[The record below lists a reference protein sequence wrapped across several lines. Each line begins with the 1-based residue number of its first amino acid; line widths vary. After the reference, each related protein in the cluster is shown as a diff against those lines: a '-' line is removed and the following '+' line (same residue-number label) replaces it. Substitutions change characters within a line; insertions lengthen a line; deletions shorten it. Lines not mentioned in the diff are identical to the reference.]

1 MITKFQLYQII
12 DECVK
17 ILIGGFMN
25 KDILN
30 ILKSKNYIMPNFLLT
45 NYKKLDLSGDLT
57 ILLTYLIN
65 LDSPIVCDY
74 KKFSNETNISQKEV
88 MGMINELSIKKML
101 EMYQEFKTNRVLLFY
116 CLYKMY
122 LKYPKNFEEVYS
134 SLEIS
139 DNLINK
145 IKKSDMTIILETQ
158 ILETEK
164 DIKEYIKNFI
174 TLHSNVFFIFPSL
187 ITIDNLLEIG
197 AYDN

>member
-101 EMYQEFKTNRVLLFY
+101 E
-116 CLYKMY
+116 
-122 LKYPKNFEEVYS
+122 
-134 SLEIS
+134 
-139 DNLINK
+139 
-145 IKKSDMTIILETQ
+145 IK
-158 ILETEK
+158 
-164 DIKEYIKNFI
+164 
-174 TLHSNVFFIFPSL
+174 V
-187 ITIDNLLEIG
+187 
-197 AYDN
+197 